1 MIDHPNESQNWQQI
15 LIFALAP
22 LIVGLLTLASWLL
35 GPWHGGPWLLLGL
48 WQVQPGML
56 AAGLALVAT
65 FFGGWQRFLA
75 GLRDVTHRRITVNVF
90 VTMAIFITIAAG
102 EFLPAAVIILIMSVV
117 GALES
122 YTLDRTRR
130 SIRGLLNLTPQM
142 AHVRRGDGEV
152 LVAVAELQHGDIVIV
167 RPGERIPVDGVV
179 TAGAAAVDQAHITGE
194 SMPVEKL
201 KGHEVFAGTLTEDG
215 RLEIRTTKIG
225 GDTTLARIV
234 HLVEEAQESKAPIQ
248 GVADRFTA
256 WFLPTVL
263 VLAVIGYLTSG
274 DVKVAV
280 AILLVACPCAF
291 AIATPSAVAAGI
303 ANMARRSV
311 LIKGGIFFEIA
322 GRIDSLVVDKTGT
335 LTLGRPKVL
344 EVISGDG
351 TPKDEVLRLAAIAEK
366 YSEHPLAKAVMALA
380 KERALEIPDP
390 DEFRIEVGMGVV
402 CFHDGQE
409 IVVGRDS
416 FLRGQ
421 GVVVPAWIAQAMTGQ
436 SDLGR
441 TAILVAQNREA
452 IGLLS
457 IADEVR
463 AETVGAIESLK
474 SLGVG
479 KTTMLTG
486 DNAKIAQAV
495 ASRIGVDEF
504 RAELLPE
511 EKQSAIK
518 EMKHKGLIVAM
529 VGDGINDAPA
539 LALADV
545 GIVMGGTGADVAIEA
560 ADVTLMDGNLS
571 RLVEFVQMSRKVLR
585 RIKLNIFFSI
595 IYNVIGLTL
604 AMCGHLTPVTA
615 VIFQEAGCVTVVLSS
630 VLLLWAKVPGPRS
643 CGVDSRDAP
652 LPEGS
657 HLPVVCR
664 PD

>member
-1 MIDHPNESQNWQQI
+1 MQEI
-15 LIFALAP
+15 LIFALVP
-22 LIVGLLTLASWLL
+22 VIVGALTLASWLL
-35 GPWHGGPWLLLGL
+35 GRWQVGPWLLLGP
-48 WQVQPGML
+48 WQIGPGTL

-65 FFGGWQRFLA
+65 FFGGWQRFWA
-75 GLRDVTHRRITVNVF
+75 GFRDVANRRITVNVF
-90 VTMAIFITIAAG
+90 VTLAIFVSIAAG
-102 EFLPAAVIILIMSVV
+102 EFLPAAVIILIMAVV

-122 YTLDRTRR
+122 YTLDSTRR
-130 SIRGLLNLTPQM
+130 SIRGLLDLTPPM
-142 AHVRRGDGEV
+142 ANVRRGDEEV
-152 LVAVAELQHGDIVIV
+152 PVAVAELQYGDIVIV

-179 TAGAAAVDQAHITGE
+179 TAGAAAVNQAPITGE

-201 KGHEVFAGTLTEDG
+201 KGHEVFAGTLNEDG

-225 GDTTLARIV
+225 ADTTLARIV

-248 GVADRFTA
+248 GVADRFTV
-256 WFLPTVL
+256 WFLPAVL

-303 ANMARRSV
+303 ANMARRAV

-351 TPKDEVLRLAAIAEK
+351 VPKDEVLRLAAIAEK

-380 KERALEIPDP
+380 GEKALEIPDP
-390 DEFRIEVGMGVV
+390 DEFRIEIGKGVV
-402 CFHDGQE
+402 SSYAGQQ
-409 IVVGRDS
+409 IVVGRDV
-416 FLRGQ
+416 FLREQ
-421 GVVVPAWIAQAMTGQ
+421 GIVIPARIEQAVTDQ

-441 TAILVAQNREA
+441 TVILVVRSREA
-452 IGLLS
+452 IGLLA

-463 AETVGAIESLK
+463 AETVDAIASMR

-479 KTTMLTG
+479 KITMLTG
-486 DNAKIAQAV
+486 DNFKIAQAV
-495 ASRIGVDEF
+495 ASQIGVDEF
-504 RAELLPE
+504 RADLLPQD
-511 EKQSAIK
+511 KQSAIN
-518 EMKHKGLIVAM
+518 EMKNKGRIVAM

-585 RIKLNIFFSI
+585 RIKINIFFSI

-604 AMCGHLTPVTA
+604 AMLGHLTPVMA

-630 VLLLWAKVPGPRS
+630 TLLLWAKVPGLKRR
-643 CGVDSRDAP
+643 G
-652 LPEGS
+652 
-657 HLPVVCR
+657 
-664 PD
+664 

>member
-1 MIDHPNESQNWQQI
+1 MMARPNNSRNLQEI
-15 LIFALAP
+15 LIFALVP
-22 LIVGLLTLASWLL
+22 VIVGALTLASWLL
-35 GPWHGGPWLLLGL
+35 GRWQVGPWLLLGP
-48 WQVQPGML
+48 WQIGPGTL

-65 FFGGWQRFLA
+65 FFGGWQRFWA
-75 GLRDVTHRRITVNVF
+75 GFRDVANRRITVNVF
-90 VTMAIFITIAAG
+90 VTLAIFVSIAAG
-102 EFLPAAVIILIMSVV
+102 EFLPAAVIILIMAVV
-117 GALES
+117 AALES
-122 YTLDRTRR
+122 YTLDSTRR
-130 SIRGLLNLTPQM
+130 SIRGLLDLTPPM
-142 AHVRRGDGEV
+142 ANVRRGDEEV
-152 LVAVAELQHGDIVIV
+152 PVAVAELQYGDIVIV

-179 TAGAAAVDQAHITGE
+179 TAGAAAVNQAPITGE

-201 KGHEVFAGTLTEDG
+201 KGHEVFAGTLNEDG

-225 GDTTLARIV
+225 ADTTLARIV

-248 GVADRFTA
+248 GVADRFTV
-256 WFLPTVL
+256 WFLPAVL

-303 ANMARRSV
+303 ANMARRAV

-351 TPKDEVLRLAAIAEK
+351 VPKDEVLRLAAIAEK

-380 KERALEIPDP
+380 GEKALEIPDP
-390 DEFRIEVGMGVV
+390 DEFRIEIGKGVV
-402 CFHDGQE
+402 SSYAGQQ
-409 IVVGRDS
+409 IVVGRDV
-416 FLRGQ
+416 FLREQ
-421 GVVVPAWIAQAMTGQ
+421 GIVIPARIEQAVTDQ

-441 TAILVAQNREA
+441 TVILVVRSREA
-452 IGLLS
+452 IGLLA

-463 AETVGAIESLK
+463 AETVDAIASMR

-479 KTTMLTG
+479 KITMLTG
-486 DNAKIAQAV
+486 DNFKIAQAV
-495 ASRIGVDEF
+495 ASQIGVDEF
-504 RAELLPE
+504 RADLLPQD
-511 EKQSAIK
+511 KQSAIN
-518 EMKHKGLIVAM
+518 EMKNKGRIVAM

-585 RIKLNIFFSI
+585 RIKINIFFSI

-604 AMCGHLTPVTA
+604 AMLGHLTPVMA

-630 VLLLWAKVPGPRS
+630 TLLLWAKVPGLKRR
-643 CGVDSRDAP
+643 G
-652 LPEGS
+652 
-657 HLPVVCR
+657 
-664 PD
+664 